1 MHGPDRKMAVWTGQ
15 RTEILSWEKKTG
27 RSVPELDFKQ
37 KRESMR
43 GVHLRRGK
51 AKCRDTNWES
61 CGFFFLTSSKIPATV
76 TEDPASSG
84 TCWKSREPVVDA
96 TTS

>member
-1 MHGPDRKMAVWTGQ
+1 MEAGKECTGPIEKWLCGQ
-15 RTEILSWEKKTG
+15 AKELRFYLGKKTG

-61 CGFFFLTSSKIPATV
+61 CGFFFFN
-76 TEDPASSG
+76 
-84 TCWKSREPVVDA
+84 
-96 TTS
+96 